1 MFLSS
6 GDEYVG
12 NFLSCLNGVKCP
24 FEPQEGRWNFSQDAA
39 AERGPHLAL
48 MGESP
53 GFSRVEAGNVVFLF
67 SCYRDLRDP
76 LVLPQESQVSI

>member
-24 FEPQEGRWNFSQDAA
+24 FEAQEGRWNFSRDAA
-39 AERGPHLAL
+39 VERGLI
-48 MGESP
+48 SP
-53 GFSRVEAGNVVFLF
+53 
-67 SCYRDLRDP
+67 
-76 LVLPQESQVSI
+76 